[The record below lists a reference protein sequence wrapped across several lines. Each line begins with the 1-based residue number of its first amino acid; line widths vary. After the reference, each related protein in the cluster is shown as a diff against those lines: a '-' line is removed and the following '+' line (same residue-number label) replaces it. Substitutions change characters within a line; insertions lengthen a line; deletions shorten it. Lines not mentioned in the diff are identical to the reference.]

1 MPHTEYVLLAVLGF
15 GFIIFIHE
23 LGHFVAAKLFG
34 VKATAFSLGF
44 PPTLLHKQI
53 GETDY
58 RLGAVVFGGYVSMVG
73 EDPTEKSD
81 DPRAL
86 SNVAPWKR
94 VVIFAAGVTMNVV
107 SAMVIYMIASFV
119 GIEVTPPVVAEA
131 AKASPALAAG
141 IQPGDRILSVDGK
154 RMDTFDDLKMAVAL
168 GALNDHDHEFDLKI
182 RREGAAQPVE
192 IKLKAER
199 TGEAGLFAIGVE
211 PPVKPVVAKIRENSP
226 AWQMGLRNGDRIVS
240 VGGSATPFA
249 AQFNDA
255 MEVWPTGSFEIVVD
269 RGPPAKLT
277 DSVRHFQN
285 LTVDPAKIQEPDY
298 GFYSPISIGKV
309 VADSPAEKAGV
320 KAGDYVLAMDDLKF
334 PTVPQLIQAT
344 RESNGRAVKFVLWHA
359 GETKTVAIAPRL
371 EPKVQQYQIGVLP
384 NPLGADP
391 DGPVVLERLGQGGA
405 ASAAGI
411 PDGAVITAVNG
422 QGGKLWKHL
431 TWTKFLEKLTDE
443 TVWGKPVQITYRVGA
458 EAAKTVTVTPGTVE
472 PKQFSGFAFAE
483 SLREQLPPIYNP
495 VKALNLGLR
504 KVKRSVMLQYV
515 SVKALLSREVAT
527 DQLMG
532 PVRIGIL
539 LYTVAENGAS
549 DYFMF
554 LGLISVLIALLNIM
568 PVPPL
573 DGGHIMFLA
582 VEKVIGRPVPVKVRY
597 VVTVIGL
604 AALLSLI
611 GLAFYNDIVWTWKQ
625 YF

>member
-1 MPHTEYVLLAVLGF
+1 MPHYQYVLLAVLGF
-15 GFIIFIHE
+15 GFIVFIHE

-73 EDPTEKSD
+73 EDPTEQTD

-86 SNVAPWKR
+86 SNARPWKR
-94 VVIFAAGVTMNVV
+94 AVIFAAGVTMNII

-119 GIEVTPPVVAEA
+119 GIEVTPPVAAEA
-131 AKASPALAAG
+131 AKGSPAYVAG
-141 IQPGDRILSVDGK
+141 IQPGDRVLSIDG
-154 RMDTFDDLKMAVAL
+154 RRIETFDDIRFTVML
-168 GALNDHDHEFDLKI
+168 GALNDEGHEFRLVV
-182 RREGAAQPVE
+182 RREGQEKPVE
-192 IKLKAER
+192 ILVKAER
-199 TGEAGLFAIGVE
+199 NGEAGLPAIGLE
-211 PPVKPVVAKIRENSP
+211 PPFRPIVAKIKENSP
-226 AWQMGLRNGDRIVS
+226 AWQMGLRNGDWIVS
-240 VGGSATPFA
+240 VSGSATPFGE
-249 AQFNDA
+249 QFNDA
-255 MEVWPTGSFEIVVD
+255 MAVWPTRSFDIIVRRDDVA
-269 RGPPAKLT
+269 RSTTVFSEL
-277 DSVRHFQN
+277 H
-285 LTVDPAKIQEPDY
+285 VDPAKIREPDY
-298 GFYSPISIGKV
+298 GFYSPISVDKV
-309 VADSPAEKAGV
+309 TPGSAAEQAGV
-320 KAGDYVLAMDDLKF
+320 AAGDYVLAAGEVKY
-334 PTVPQLIQAT
+334 PTAAQFEEAT
-344 RESNGRAVKFVLWHA
+344 SGSNGGPVKFVLRH
-359 GETKTVAIAPRL
+359 GDQTKTVEVAPRL
-371 EPKVQQYQIGVLP
+371 DKTAQRYRIGVLL
-384 NPLGADP
+384 NSLGADA

-411 PDGAVITAVNG
+411 PDGAVITAING

-431 TWTKFLEKLTDE
+431 TWTKFLEKLNAE
-443 TVWGKPVQITYRVGA
+443 TVWGKAVEITYRVGA
-458 EAAKTVTVTPGTVE
+458 GEPKTVTVTPGTVE
-472 PKQFSGFAFAE
+472 PKLFGGFAFTE
-483 SLREQLPPIYNP
+483 SLRERLPPTYNP
-495 VKALNLGLR
+495 LKALNIGLR
-504 KVKRSVMLQYV
+504 KVKRTVILQYV
-515 SVKALLSREVAT
+515 SVKALVSREVAT

-539 LYTVAENGAS
+539 LYTVAEHGAS

-573 DGGHIMFLA
+573 DGGHLMFLV

-611 GLAFYNDIVWTWKQ
+611 GLAFYNDIIWTWKQ